1 RVRLMRE
8 ARVRIVRVLVVALS
22 ASLLTLVLPAVA
34 PNASR
39 NVIGLNATEVASASA
54 APCSSD
60 GTGCRVGSVG
70 PAGGIIFYD
79 AGSPQWW
86 GRYLEAWP
94 TQLTLAGTWGATT
107 GSIYLSA
114 SSGENSDVLSLRR
127 FAQRRAMQLGL
138 GKASTQQM
146 IANGSPL
153 ALALQNVQTSGVI
166 TNAGWF
172 IPSKDELDI
181 LYNAWKLGQVSG
193 GWGAV
198 PVWTS
203 TESEDS
209 YAWYQLF
216 QDGTQFTDANG
227 VIPKYP
233 TNKNVLTSPKHV
245 GSDFKPA
252 PMTVIPVR
260 SFGQSIG
267 GIGPSP
273 SMTRFA
279 RSGTCATSGQN
290 CKIGDLGP
298 AGGIIVYDAGSQQ
311 SWGRFLEVAPK
322 SCEQSNL
329 PWASREVLSMLSAN
343 DRILGKAIGAGRT
356 NTKRIVNFAAFLK
369 KTLGGTQMFAA
380 VHASMECNGFKD
392 WFLPSKDEL
401 NEACRHLS
409 HSRTGRQLT
418 PAGQFDRGYYWT
430 SSDYNGKTAWSQYF
444 ADCQQFDRVQTL
456 RGNASGA
463 QRPFLVRPM
472 RAFG

>member
-1 RVRLMRE
+1 
-8 ARVRIVRVLVVALS
+8 
-22 ASLLTLVLPAVA
+22 
-34 PNASR
+34 
-39 NVIGLNATEVASASA
+39 
-54 APCSSD
+54 
-60 GTGCRVGSVG
+60 GSVG
-70 PAGGIIFYD
+70 PGGGVVFYD

-86 GRYLEAWP
+86 GRYIEAWP

-107 GSIYLSA
+107 GSIWDFTFFGRSVDRPT
-114 SSGENSDVLSLRR
+114 E
-127 FAQRRAMQLGL
+127 QRTGMAIGTGRLN
-138 GKASTQQM
+138 TQFM
-146 IANGSPL
+146 LAAKSPL

-166 TNAGWF
+166 SSADWF
-172 IPSKDELDI
+172 IPSKDELDV
-181 LYNAWKLGQVSG
+181 LYNAWKLGRVSG

-260 SFGQSIG
+260 SFGQRG
-267 GIGPSP
+267 GLLQFRLIMSV
-273 SMTRFA
+273 
-279 RSGTCATSGQN
+279 GTVACTTWGQD

-311 SWGRFLEVAPK
+311 PWGRFLEVAPK

-329 PWASREVLSMLSAN
+329 PWASREVLPMLSAN

-356 NTKRIVNFAAFLK
+356 NTKRIVNFAANFQKLVPNK
-369 KTLGGTQMFAA
+369 TQMFAA
-380 VHASMECNGFKD
+380 VQASMECNGFKD

-456 RGNASGA
+456 GGNASGA
-463 QRPFLVRPM
+463 QRSFLVRPM

>member
-1 RVRLMRE
+1 MRRSRFGIFTG
-8 ARVRIVRVLVVALS
+8 AVLGATALTVFAPVDLPVAELS
-22 ASLLTLVLPAVA
+22 TSV
-34 PNASR
+34 
-39 NVIGLNATEVASASA
+39 GVASASA
-54 APCSSD
+54 APCLSD
-60 GTGCRVGSVG
+60 GTGCSVGSVG
-70 PAGGIIFYD
+70 PGGGIVFYD

-107 GSIYLSA
+107 GSIYGL
-114 SSGENSDVLSLRR
+114 DYSLRR
-127 FAQRRAMQLGL
+127 FLQRKMMQLGH
-138 GKASTQQM
+138 GKMATQQM
-146 IANGSPL
+146 IRNGSPL

-166 TNAGWF
+166 TNAEWF
-172 IPSKDELDI
+172 IPSKDELDT
-181 LYNAWKLGQVSG
+181 LYNAWRSGRVSG

-227 VIPKYP
+227 VIPRYP
-233 TNKNVLTSPKHV
+233 TNKNVLMSPKHA
-245 GSDFKPA
+245 GSDFKPQ

-260 SFGQSIG
+260 SFGEG
-267 GIGPSP
+267 GLGLGPPGITLSVR
-273 SMTRFA
+273 T
-279 RSGTCATSGQN
+279 GTCATSGQD

-311 SWGRFLEVAPK
+311 PWGRFLEVAPK
-322 SCEQSNL
+322 SCEHSGL
-329 PWASREVLSMLSAN
+329 PWAELEVTPTLSPEDQVS
-343 DRILGKAIGAGRT
+343 GKAIGTGKT
-356 NTKRIVNFAAFLK
+356 NTKRIVDHAASFKPLGSK
-369 KTLGGTQMFAA
+369 KTKQNSPGKMPMFAA
-380 VHASMECNGFKD
+380 VQASMECNGFKD

-401 NEACRHLS
+401 NEACRQLS
-409 HSRTGRQLT
+409 HSRIGRQLT
-418 PAGQFDRGYYWT
+418 PFGQFDRGYYWT

-456 RGNASGA
+456 RGNVSGA

-472 RAFG
+472 RAFS

>member
-1 RVRLMRE
+1 MRRRWFGVFVGAVLGATALTVFAPIDLRVVE
-8 ARVRIVRVLVVALS
+8 PSTSV
-22 ASLLTLVLPAVA
+22 
-34 PNASR
+34 
-39 NVIGLNATEVASASA
+39 GVASASA
-54 APCSSD
+54 VPCSSD
-60 GTGCRVGSVG
+60 GTGCSVGSVG
-70 PAGGIIFYD
+70 PGGGVVFYD

-107 GSIYLSA
+107 GSVWDFTFFGRYVNRLT
-114 SSGENSDVLSLRR
+114 E
-127 FAQRRAMQLGL
+127 QRTGMAIGNGRLN
-138 GKASTQQM
+138 TQFM
-146 IANGSPL
+146 LVAKSPL

-166 TNAGWF
+166 TSADWF
-172 IPSKDELDI
+172 IPSKDELDV
-181 LYNAWKLGQVSG
+181 LYNAWKLGRVSG
-193 GWGAV
+193 AWGAV

-279 RSGTCATSGQN
+279 RSGTCATSGQD

-329 PWASREVLSMLSAN
+329 PWATREVTPKLSAN
-343 DRILGKAIGAGRT
+343 DRILGKAIGAGKT
-356 NTKRIVNFAAFLK
+356 NTKRIVDYAAYLQTLLPNKTK
-369 KTLGGTQMFAA
+369 KNSPGKIQMFAA
-380 VHASMECNGFKD
+380 VQASMECNGFTD

-401 NEACRHLS
+401 NEACRQLS